1 MVLVLTF
8 LLSLVSVMSSPA
20 SDLSMSDLTEPINEI
35 PIEYI
40 DIYRL
45 LENTQVLE
53 NPTIN
58 NQTIP
63 IDIYRLLED
72 TQVLE
77 NPTINN
83 QTIPTISPAISPKGK
98 KQKKQKTSKAPKP
111 AKTKSK
117 KTSKA
122 PKM

>member
-35 PIEYI
+35 PIEY
-40 DIYRL
+40 
-45 LENTQVLE
+45 
-53 NPTIN
+53 
-58 NQTIP
+58 